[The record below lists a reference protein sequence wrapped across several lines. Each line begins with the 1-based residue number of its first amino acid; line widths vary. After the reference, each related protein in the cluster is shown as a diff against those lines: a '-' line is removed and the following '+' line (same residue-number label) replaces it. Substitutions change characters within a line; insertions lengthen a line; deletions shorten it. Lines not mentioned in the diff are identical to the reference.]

1 MRQTTTA
8 EVRLEQGKPPSSG
21 PAVGQPIVS
30 AAGMEP
36 SRTKLF
42 AAEHKK
48 SDDIPHGTRNPGN
61 VGYVC
66 SLLLCKPIKAMILG
80 RLRIGRLS
88 SAVLEPRTTKL

>member
-21 PAVGQPIVS
+21 PAVGQPVAS

-42 AAEHKK
+42 AAEPKK
-48 SDDIPHGTRNPGN
+48 SDYVPHG
-61 VGYVC
+61 
-66 SLLLCKPIKAMILG
+66 
-80 RLRIGRLS
+80 LRIRGMSDEMLHTF
-88 SAVLEPRTTKL
+88 EFPTPPRWAILPRPR